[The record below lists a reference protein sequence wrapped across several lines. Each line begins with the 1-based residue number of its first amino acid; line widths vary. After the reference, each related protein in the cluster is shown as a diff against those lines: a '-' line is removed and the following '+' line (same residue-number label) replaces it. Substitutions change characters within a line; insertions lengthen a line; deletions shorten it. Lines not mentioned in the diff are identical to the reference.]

1 MNLLEIINH
10 GSAGRLEIYLYEE
23 NGKWF
28 AHEHSVSL
36 LQALYPDI
44 VAQRKSV
51 HPLLSAIRKR
61 VEVDLNEL
69 LAMRWFIALCSD
81 EEILLI
87 KTD

>member
-1 MNLLEIINH
+1 MDIFNIITTP
-10 GSAGRLEIYLYEE
+10 STSRSEIYLYEE

-28 AHEHSVSL
+28 AHEYSAPL
-36 LQALYPDI
+36 LQDLCPETTTQKRPAHL
-44 VAQRKSV
+44 
-51 HPLLSAIRKR
+51 LLSAMQKK

-69 LAMRWFIALCSD
+69 LAMHWFIALCSD